1 MATTTNVS
9 TSIPFRFRVG
19 VLEPLTEAEREAIEA
34 TLKSAVLNLCD
45 KESRKLLQR
54 ARHTTLAFSY
64 VNLTDDTLNSI
75 DLLLVTEDFQVDINV
90 VARELR
96 RPVVMVSKTNP
107 TKFKL
112 VPGNGLS
119 AHAVSGIDRFNSYS
133 VSDTQQHA
141 YVQNLYKDIF
151 GNDHRLPKDVKQSL
165 RDELMPFYVRA
176 SLVAKSNQTLYYRA
190 GLIVYS
196 FSALAV
202 ASVAVGTLRKSVATL
217 AFGLELFFLLIIV
230 GVILLTT
237 YRRAHKNW
245 IEARYLTERIRAA
258 IFLTTCGVKTS
269 TVKQPANVGVTGR
282 PDEWMT
288 IVFNEII
295 SRLNVPQPFAVK
307 TLVDFVRQKWLQ
319 AQIDFHQAKARSA
332 ETKSRVLER
341 MGLTI
346 FIAAVIAA
354 LAHLL
359 LHRIHVEALEV
370 HVDRIGKYLTFA
382 AIFLPAAGAAIGGIR
397 AHREYSRLAERS
409 KNMEQSLTKLN
420 AELSDQMSVEQLTDV
435 LTRLEALTLLELQ
448 DWLMLMSLAKLEA
461 SA

>member
-9 TSIPFRFRVG
+9 TRIPFRFRVG
-19 VLEPLTEAEREAIEA
+19 VLEPLAEPEREAIEA
-34 TLKSAVLNLCD
+34 TLKTAVLNLCD
-45 KESRKLLQR
+45 QESRKLLQR

-64 VNLTDDTLNSI
+64 VNLADDTLDSI
-75 DLLLVTEDFQVDINV
+75 DLLLVHEDDVDIDV

-96 RPVVMVSKTNP
+96 RPVVLVSKTNP

-112 VPGNGLS
+112 ASGRGLS
-119 AHAVSGIDRFNSYS
+119 AHAVTGIERFNAYS
-133 VSDTQQHA
+133 VSDTQQHD
-141 YVQNLYKDIF
+141 YVENVYKDVF
-151 GNDHRLPKDVKQSL
+151 GVNDRLPQDVKQSV

-202 ASVAVGTLRKSVATL
+202 ASVAVGTLRPRVATL
-217 AFGLELFFLLIIV
+217 AFGAELVLLLIIV

-237 YRRAHKNW
+237 YKRAHKNW

-288 IVFNEII
+288 IAFNEII
-295 SRLNVPQPFAVK
+295 GRLNVPQPLAVK
-307 TLVDFVRQKWLQ
+307 TLVGFVRQKWLQ
-319 AQIDFHQAKARSA
+319 KQIDFHEAKARSA

-341 MGLTI
+341 IGLMI
-346 FIAAVIAA
+346 FIAAVVAA

-359 LHRIHVEALEV
+359 LHHVHVEALEV
-370 HVDRIGKYLTFA
+370 HVEAFGKYLTFA

-420 AELSDQMSVEQLTDV
+420 AELSDEMSHEQLSDV

>member
-1 MATTTNVS
+1 MTTTTNVS
-9 TSIPFRFRVG
+9 TMIPFRFRVG
-19 VLEPLTEAEREAIEA
+19 VLEPLTEAEREAIEE
-34 TLKSAVLNLCD
+34 TLKTAVLNLCD

-54 ARHTTLAFSY
+54 AKHTTLAFSY
-64 VNLTDDTLNSI
+64 VELTDDTLNGI
-75 DLLLVTEDFQVDINV
+75 DLLLVHEDDLDINV
-90 VARELR
+90 RARDLR
-96 RPVVMVSKTNP
+96 RPVVRVSKTNP
-107 TKFKL
+107 TEFKL
-112 VPGNGLS
+112 ASGIGLS
-119 AHAVSGIDRFNSYS
+119 AHAVTGIDRFNAYS
-133 VSDTQQHA
+133 VSDAEQRA
-141 YVQNLYKDIF
+141 YLENLYKDVF
-151 GNDHRLPKDVKQSL
+151 AGSDRLPQHVKQSV

-202 ASVAVGTLRKSVATL
+202 GAVAIGTLKPDVAPW

-237 YRRAHKNW
+237 YKHAHKNW

-269 TVKQPANVGVTGR
+269 TVEQPANVGVTGR

-288 IVFNEII
+288 IAFNEII
-295 SRLNVPQPFAVK
+295 GRLNVPQPLAVK
-307 TLVDFVRQKWLQ
+307 TLVDFIRQKWVKK
-319 AQIDFHQAKARSA
+319 QIEFHEAKARSA
-332 ETKSRVLER
+332 ERKSRVLER
-341 MGLTI
+341 MGLMI
-346 FIAAVIAA
+346 FIAAVVAA

-359 LHRIHVEALEV
+359 LHRVHMEALEV
-370 HVDRIGKYLTFA
+370 HLDAFGKYLTFA
-382 AIFLPAAGAAIGGIR
+382 AIFLPAGGAAIGGIR

-409 KNMEQSLTKLN
+409 KNMEQSLTRLN
-420 AELSDQMSVEQLTDV
+420 AELSNQISREQLTDV